1 MSITTFQKVTL
12 ASCIVLCISLFLPK
26 MILNGVQ
33 KEIMQKAVG
42 PGYYPTGMPRKQ
54 PPEGLEPWET
64 ESVYPGTLGSE
75 AIAKAQVKGTM
86 GGNKKSSHLGQI
98 VPIYG
103 VGILFYILHI
113 FVKLTRQDKK
123 AKPAGR
129 CPISNDAESVA
140 ENISEEDLAKLE
152 ARLAHA
158 EMLMSKVMSSS
169 STGPESA
176 KSQRSSRKRRQSS
189 LLRRLRRFGRS
200 FQEDQR
206 EEVTPEMEA
215 EEVSYTVDWEGYP
228 EETFPKYD
236 EPCGPR
242 KYDTIIV
249 EAPDPDQP
257 SAEELAEQV
266 AKEEMEAQRAL
277 GVIEEGDEEEEE
289 EEEEEETEEE
299 KTEETEEEEEEDEE
313 EDDEEVE
320 TEDDEMLLFKE
331 AEEEEEEE
339 EEVGEETPCLP
350 QPKSREERKD
360 LSLEQF
366 LGLASANP
374 ECRRRR
380 ITFSEHKDIF
390 RYPREG
396 TIDEEDDDDEDDDD
410 EEEDDDEE
418 DEEEE
423 EEEEEEEGTELPASP
438 RVPEVDP
445 LMEAESLRFS
455 TEASEDEAETEPE
468 PMEQAEEE
476 EDNDDDDDDDDDD
489 DSDDDYDDDQ
499 DDQEVGLE
507 EFLSTYRP
515 VMNERLSQARVDP
528 PPTSSQLRMRNK
540 GKDKKV

>member
-12 ASCIVLCISLFLPK
+12 VSCIVLCISLFLPQ

-33 KEIMQKAVG
+33 KEIMQKA
-42 PGYYPTGMPRKQ
+42 GMPRKQ
-54 PPEGLEPWET
+54 PLEGLEPWET
-64 ESVYPGTLGSE
+64 ESVYPGALSSE
-75 AIAKAQVKGTM
+75 AIAKAQVKGAM

-103 VGILFYILHI
+103 VGILLYILHI
-113 FVKLTRQDKK
+113 FVKTPFWR
-123 AKPAGR
+123 R
-129 CPISNDAESVA
+129 S
-140 ENISEEDLAKLE
+140 ISEEDLATLE

-158 EMLMSKVMSSS
+158 EMLMSRVMSASS
-169 STGPESA
+169 VVVRPESV
-176 KSQRSSRKRRQSS
+176 KSHRSSRKRRQSS

-206 EEVTPEMEA
+206 EEEVTPEMEA

-236 EPCGPR
+236 QPCGPR

-249 EAPDPDQP
+249 EAPDPNQP

-266 AKEEMEAQRAL
+266 AKEELEAQRELA
-277 GVIEEGDEEEEE
+277 VIEEGDEEMEE

-299 KTEETEEEEEEDEE
+299 KTEETEEDEEEEDEE
-313 EDDEEVE
+313 EEEEEEDEEVE
-320 TEDDEMLLFKE
+320 TEEDEVLMFK
-331 AEEEEEEE
+331 AAMEEEEEEE

-350 QPKSREERKD
+350 QPESADDRRG
-360 LSLEQF
+360 LSLGQF
-366 LGLASANP
+366 LGLTPADPP

-390 RYPREG
+390 RYPRE
-396 TIDEEDDDDEDDDD
+396 
-410 EEEDDDEE
+410 E
-418 DEEEE
+418 DE
-423 EEEEEEEGTELPASP
+423 
-438 RVPEVDP
+438 
-445 LMEAESLRFS
+445 
-455 TEASEDEAETEPE
+455 
-468 PMEQAEEE
+468 
-476 EDNDDDDDDDDDD
+476 
-489 DSDDDYDDDQ
+489 
-499 DDQEVGLE
+499 QEVGLE

-540 GKDKKV
+540 GRDKKD